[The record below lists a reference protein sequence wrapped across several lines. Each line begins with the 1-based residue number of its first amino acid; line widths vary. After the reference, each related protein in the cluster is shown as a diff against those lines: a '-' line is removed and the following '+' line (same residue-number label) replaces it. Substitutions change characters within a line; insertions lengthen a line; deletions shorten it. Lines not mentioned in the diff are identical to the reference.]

1 MCDDA
6 KIQGV
11 VESGALDGIINS
23 KVEKVIVNDDT
34 TKEALYKK
42 GCGLMKKV
50 FVDNEETY
58 SKKISEI
65 LEKNIPNLFE
75 NNTDFKIKVD
85 KFKIE
90 SNNKKLFDNRMTR
103 NALIQFGKV
112 LNPGEVFVGKGLF
125 KEGGPRQWVD
135 KTKELATDEQIEMW
149 TNKYGCDAQNGSIFI
164 TTADMGKDVAFSETS
179 GISEEAKNNF
189 IVGSQ
194 SGVYPIIK
202 ETNLR

>member
-65 LEKNIPNLFE
+65 LEENIPILFG
-75 NNTDFKIKVD
+75 DDIFKTSLISTLVE
-85 KFKIE
+85 IM
-90 SNNKKLFDNRMTR
+90 KKLDYSNY
-103 NALIQFGKV
+103 IV
-112 LNPGEVFVGKGLF
+112 EV
-125 KEGGPRQWVD
+125 KE
-135 KTKELATDEQIEMW
+135 E
-149 TNKYGCDAQNGSIFI
+149 
-164 TTADMGKDVAFSETS
+164 TTARALQG
-179 GISEEAKNNF
+179 
-189 IVGSQ
+189 GSKTLHNKTFKKPRKGNKRKKQ
-194 SGVYPIIK
+194 NK
-202 ETNLR
+202 

>member
-65 LEKNIPNLFE
+65 LEQNIPILFG
-75 NNTDFKIKVD
+75 DDIFKTSLISTLVE
-85 KFKIE
+85 IM
-90 SNNKKLFDNRMTR
+90 KKLDYSNYIVEVKEETTTPSI
-103 NALIQFGKV
+103 AKGKFGGSKT
-112 LNPGEVFVGKGLF
+112 LHNKTFKKPRKG
-125 KEGGPRQWVD
+125 
-135 KTKELATDEQIEMW
+135 
-149 TNKYGCDAQNGSIFI
+149 NKRKKQN
-164 TTADMGKDVAFSETS
+164 K
-179 GISEEAKNNF
+179 
-189 IVGSQ
+189 
-194 SGVYPIIK
+194 
-202 ETNLR
+202 

>member
-75 NNTDFKIKVD
+75 NNTDFKTSLTSTLVAIMKNLD
-85 KFKIE
+85 Y
-90 SNNKKLFDNRMTR
+90 R
-103 NALIQFGKV
+103 NYIV
-112 LNPGEVFVGKGLF
+112 EV
-125 KEGGPRQWVD
+125 KE
-135 KTKELATDEQIEMW
+135 E
-149 TNKYGCDAQNGSIFI
+149 
-164 TTADMGKDVAFSETS
+164 TTARALQG
-179 GISEEAKNNF
+179 
-189 IVGSQ
+189 GSKTLHNKTFKKPRKGNKRKKQ
-194 SGVYPIIK
+194 NK
-202 ETNLR
+202 